1 MKVETE
7 SLPEPPTC
15 KGEVGDLMLQNHE
28 AAQKNTP
35 VNQTNM
41 EQPRQH
47 SQRKKVPAKTECC
60 KLKFFLMMWKQ
71 RRAMAKP
78 VKKEEE
84 EAFQVPYLNLISAS
98 HCQPFTHTNFINSQ
112 RELRYLQDEL
122 NTQLA
127 HDKDL
132 L

>member
-60 KLKFFLMMWKQ
+60 KLKFSYDVEVEKGNGKTCEEGGGGGVLGSLSELDFCISLLAIYSHQFYKQ
-71 RRAMAKP
+71 PARVTLPTR
-78 VKKEEE
+78 
-84 EAFQVPYLNLISAS
+84 
-98 HCQPFTHTNFINSQ
+98 
-112 RELRYLQDEL
+112 
-122 NTQLA
+122 
-127 HDKDL
+127 
-132 L
+132 